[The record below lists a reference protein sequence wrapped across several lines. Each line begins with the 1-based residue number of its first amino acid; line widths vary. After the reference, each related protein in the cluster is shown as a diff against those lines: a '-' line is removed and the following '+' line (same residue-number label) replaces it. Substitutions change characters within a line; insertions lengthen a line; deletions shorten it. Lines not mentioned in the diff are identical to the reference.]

1 MSLRR
6 LYQSIQ
12 TQARICTY
20 CQNPILRNI
29 DQDQHGRL
37 CHHGC
42 LNIALDTHYEC
53 VECFSNFDGTEA
65 CLEETQTTWG
75 DDFKTS
81 HTVWCPNCGS
91 SNVKGLTQKG
101 VIEI

>member
-1 MSLRR
+1 
-6 LYQSIQ
+6 
-12 TQARICTY
+12 
-20 CQNPILRNI
+20 
-29 DQDQHGRL
+29 
-37 CHHGC
+37 
-42 LNIALDTHYEC
+42 